1 MVSRRI
7 RPGKGVA
14 LSSGGLALVL
24 VAVMALMA
32 ARQKR
37 DREHQ
42 TIDNLLDTGCSVSKL
57 LRSHLNKVGD
67 VEDDEVVCSEKAHA
81 GKDFQAIAFSRL
93 HKNTLRH
100 FDTGDGSPMRW
111 SAAVEDGVY

>member
-42 TIDNLLDTGCSVSKL
+42 TIDNLLDTGCSVAKL

-67 VEDDEVVCSEKAHA
+67 VEDDEGLCSQKHM
-81 GKDFQAIAFSRL
+81 QAKVYKQL
-93 HKNTLRH
+93 HSV
-100 FDTGDGSPMRW
+100 DSI
-111 SAAVEDGVY
+111 